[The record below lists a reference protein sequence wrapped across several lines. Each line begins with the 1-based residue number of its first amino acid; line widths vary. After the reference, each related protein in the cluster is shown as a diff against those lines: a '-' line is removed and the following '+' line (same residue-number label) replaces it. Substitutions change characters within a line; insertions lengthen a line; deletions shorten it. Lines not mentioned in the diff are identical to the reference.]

1 MEKQKR
7 AWTYCRI
14 DAPEDAHG
22 SLKKQKKELFDYAE
36 QMGFAVCG
44 SSEDLGSLMDFDRSG
59 LFKVKEAAEDGRID
73 VLLIKN
79 LRCLGNDSLKT
90 TDFLREFGQLG
101 IRIYSPMEGEIYLK
115 QSTLIFFCI

>member
-7 AWTYCRI
+7 AWIYCRI

-36 QMGFAVCG
+36 QMDFAVCG
-44 SSEDLGSLMDFDRSG
+44 SSEDIGSPMDFDRSG
-59 LFKVKEAAEDGRID
+59 LFKVKKAAEEGQID

-79 LRCLGNDSLKT
+79 LRCLGNDPLKT
-90 TDFLREFGQLG
+90 ADFFRELGQLG
-101 IRIYSPMEGEIYLK
+101 IRLYSPMEGEIYL
-115 QSTLIFFCI
+115 